1 MTKISGVYL
10 NGFGEPVAGVR
21 LVLAARATSAS
32 VITTTT
38 AQQSTGMDGSYSFD
52 VQPGVYVVTA
62 SGAYLGVINACPD
75 SPDGTLNDY
84 LTNFSADE
92 LTPAALA
99 EIQELVKE
107 ARDAA
112 AAAQSSAVAA
122 ETSKTAAAG
131 SASAAAGSAAAA
143 ESAAERA
150 GSAGGVDISTLAK
163 LAESNTFTAG
173 NTFYGATT
181 FNKEPVIVNSN
192 LISTKYT
199 SLDGGLEI
207 GRTTSNMQVSCY
219 AEILLRDGKRLS
231 IHSPGAA
238 IGAIDFYEGSYSSA
252 RGRICVS
259 YSKTFTLMHLDD
271 TKFLLDFARAEAD
284 GLKFRGKDRVEQ
296 TIYHSGYLPPAAVV
310 AGELPAEVTQPVFY
324 FDEAANQLY
333 FLNGDKKYNVTLTPA

>member
-52 VQPGVYVVTA
+52 MLSGVYVVTA
-62 SGAYLGVINACPD
+62 SGAYLGVINVCPD

-92 LTPAALA
+92 MTPAALA

-131 SASAAAGSAAAA
+131 SASAAEVSAGDAAASAAAA
-143 ESAAERA
+143 KESADLANSIKSPGDPGTYVFAATQTFGSGTIYREFGGTMK
-150 GSAGGVDISTLAK
+150 GSALMPACVVEDQSGETNWGVIKNKSVHPAFSGTWSCCGVAANGYGVSLWLRIDTPELLSTK
-163 LAESNTFTAG
+163 LRSGYRQQRVRNCCYANASNSAIDCEIDTVQGWLPFTASP
-173 NTFYGATT
+173 NDSTEYGP
-181 FNKEPVIVNSN
+181 KI
-192 LISTKYT
+192 
-199 SLDGGLEI
+199 
-207 GRTTSNMQVSCY
+207 Y
-219 AEILLRDGKRLS
+219 A
-231 IHSPGAA
+231 AA
-238 IGAIDFYEGSYSSA
+238 IAGDYGD
-252 RGRICVS
+252 VS
-259 YSKTFTLMHLDD
+259 EY
-271 TKFLLDFARAEAD
+271 
-284 GLKFRGKDRVEQ
+284 
-296 TIYHSGYLPPAAVV
+296 
-310 AGELPAEVTQPVFY
+310 AG
-324 FDEAANQLY
+324 
-333 FLNGDKKYNVTLTPA
+333 

>member
-52 VQPGVYVVTA
+52 MLSGVYVVTA
-62 SGAYLGVINACPD
+62 SGAYLGVINVCPD

-112 AAAQSSAVAA
+112 AAAQSCAVAA

-131 SASAAAGSAAAA
+131 SASAAEASAGDAEASAAAA
-143 ESAAERA
+143 KESADQANSIKSPGDPGTYVFA
-150 GSAGGVDISTLAK
+150 ATQVFGSDTIYKEFGGTMKGSMLMPGCVVTDQSGETKWGVIKNKSVHPAFSGTWSCCGVAANGYGVSLWLRIDTPELLSTK
-163 LAESNTFTAG
+163 LRSGYRQQRVRNCCYANASNTAIDCEIDTVQGWLPFTASP
-173 NTFYGATT
+173 NDSTEYGPKIYASA
-181 FNKEPVIVNSN
+181 IAGD
-192 LISTKYT
+192 YG
-199 SLDGGLEI
+199 D
-207 GRTTSNMQVSCY
+207 VSEY
-219 AEILLRDGKRLS
+219 AG
-231 IHSPGAA
+231 
-238 IGAIDFYEGSYSSA
+238 
-252 RGRICVS
+252 
-259 YSKTFTLMHLDD
+259 
-271 TKFLLDFARAEAD
+271 
-284 GLKFRGKDRVEQ
+284 
-296 TIYHSGYLPPAAVV
+296 
-310 AGELPAEVTQPVFY
+310 
-324 FDEAANQLY
+324 
-333 FLNGDKKYNVTLTPA
+333 

>member
-52 VQPGVYVVTA
+52 MLSGVYVVTA
-62 SGAYLGVINACPD
+62 SGAYLGVINVCPD

-92 LTPAALA
+92 MTPAALA

-131 SASAAAGSAAAA
+131 SASAAEASAGDAAASAAAA
-143 ESAAERA
+143 KESADQANSIKSPGDPGTYVFAATQAFGSGTIYREFGGTMN
-150 GSAGGVDISTLAK
+150 GSALMPACVVEDPSGETNWGVIKNKSVHPAFSGTWSCCGVAATGYGVSLWLRIDTPELLSTK
-163 LAESNTFTAG
+163 LRSGYRQQRVRNCCYANASNTAIDCEIDTVQGWLPFTASP
-173 NTFYGATT
+173 NDSTEYGP
-181 FNKEPVIVNSN
+181 KI
-192 LISTKYT
+192 
-199 SLDGGLEI
+199 
-207 GRTTSNMQVSCY
+207 Y
-219 AEILLRDGKRLS
+219 A
-231 IHSPGAA
+231 AA
-238 IGAIDFYEGSYSSA
+238 IAGDYGD
-252 RGRICVS
+252 VS
-259 YSKTFTLMHLDD
+259 EY
-271 TKFLLDFARAEAD
+271 
-284 GLKFRGKDRVEQ
+284 
-296 TIYHSGYLPPAAVV
+296 
-310 AGELPAEVTQPVFY
+310 AG
-324 FDEAANQLY
+324 
-333 FLNGDKKYNVTLTPA
+333 